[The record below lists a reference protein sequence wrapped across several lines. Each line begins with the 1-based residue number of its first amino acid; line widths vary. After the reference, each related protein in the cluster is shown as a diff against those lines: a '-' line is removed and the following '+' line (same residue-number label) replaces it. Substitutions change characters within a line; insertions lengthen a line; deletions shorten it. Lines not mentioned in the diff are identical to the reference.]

1 MAEAT
6 LAYLDLLA
14 DERFEAR
21 VPHRLK
27 KDAETVAKARGCSLS
42 EYVLRLLAERV
53 AEDLPGTQQWR
64 LTPGEQA
71 TLVRLLAAPSGPTP
85 ALEKARRKAEKL
97 FGPNP

>member
-21 VPHRLK
+21 VPRRLK
-27 KDAETVAKARGCSLS
+27 KDAETVAKAAGFSLS

-53 AEDLPGTQQWR
+53 AEELPRTQQWR
-64 LTPGEQA
+64 LTPDEQA
-71 TLVRLLAAPSGPTP
+71 TLLRLLAQPSEPTT
-85 ALEKARRKAEKL
+85 ALEKAREQAKKL